1 MPESEQKL
9 DLDEPRD
16 RARHIYENMPFSI
29 KREVLGQFTE
39 MSEGGDGGSSG
50 SYEEGEPSIREK
62 YYSHKTDDWFSAVL
76 SSYEDLQHSDEEG
89 QYGK

>member
-1 MPESEQKL
+1 MPKSEQKL
-9 DLDEPRD
+9 DMDDARD
-16 RARHIYENMPFSI
+16 RARHIHENMPYGV
-29 KREVLGQFTE
+29 KREVLSQFSE

-50 SYEEGEPSIREK
+50 TYEAEEPSIRAK

-89 QYGK
+89 Q